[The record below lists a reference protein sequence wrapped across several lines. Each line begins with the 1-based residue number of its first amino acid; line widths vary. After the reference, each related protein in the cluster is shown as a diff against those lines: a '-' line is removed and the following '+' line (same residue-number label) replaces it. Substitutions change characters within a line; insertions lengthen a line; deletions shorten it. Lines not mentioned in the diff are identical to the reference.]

1 MGGASDKNWWLPSSK
16 SSLGQK
22 RFRTGVSKLCL
33 WMKLPREEPLRGGG
47 LPSAM
52 SAFKGYRSVILEPWW
67 LGKRGGN
74 PRLAWSTHSS
84 RPISIIGKGVVGN
97 TSETF

>member
-33 WMKLPREEPLRGGG
+33 WMKLPRKEPLVWG

-52 SAFKGYRSVILEPWW
+52 SAFKDYRTVILEPWW

-74 PRLAWSTHSS
+74 SRLAWSTHST
-84 RPISIIGKGVVGN
+84 RPIPVIGKGVVGN
-97 TSETF
+97 RSETL